1 MDLLETFR
9 QYYNGL
15 DTISLVAFWV
25 TFFIFFFFVFATVN
39 LYIKNKKLV
48 GVIEEIKKA
57 NELSKKTTEFVNKVN
72 ISEQKVEEKI
82 KEVNKVEQVKEEIKE
97 IKEEIKELKEDGP
110 YAKNVLRENAA
121 RYQTSPISIKKD
133 DDKVP
138 LEKVTKEEVEEDNN
152 NLSYTYELSKKMEEE
167 IKPQTI
173 ELTDY
178 EKQQEEEAIISYKE
192 LLKASKDR
200 LYNISEE
207 ESNVDFIQELKS
219 FRSSL

>member
-39 LYIKNKKLV
+39 LYLKNKKLV

-82 KEVNKVEQVKEEIKE
+82 KEVNKVEQV
-97 IKEEIKELKEDGP
+97 KEEIKELKEDGP